1 MNIFLNNQIRRNQ
14 TLLDIMFGR
23 KVQNT
28 KTNKNMQ
35 SGRRDTVTISSE
47 AQELSMKKSISGRT
61 RNTSVDSTIDL
72 QKYIDDARESN
83 RAALENAGSEID
95 VNAVTYTDS
104 SEAFRAALTDKYS
117 KLAAEAK
124 THSNPE
130 EYIYGK
136 YYDKGSQYY
145 EANLTETERRIAY
158 NYEMQMY
165 KDGKINGVSY
175 QDSLFR
181 GIEIYG
187 DVKDNDRIMF
197 KRQTINRQI
206 SNILSGAGIDTAGI
220 PDTCSFTVDPYSY
233 YISVDGVDDSLK
245 QPMEQALNQGS
256 NGKNLYKH
264 ILTCSTQD
272 GCNSSQVSADSKLK
286 FQAFQQVYEYIGLK
300 LNELNELDER
310 GGTYYT
316 KDGEDIKELVRTAV
330 DKSGTVPCDYKAQVK
345 QWICGMISEISGK
358 GWNNVADMNLSILFQ
373 SGRLIDTKQSIV
385 YAQDSEWI
393 KDTIGSSWYSVTNK

>member
-1 MNIFLNNQIRRNQ
+1 MNIFLNNQVQRNR
-14 TLLDIMFGR
+14 TLLDIMFSR
-23 KVQNT
+23 KAQNT
-28 KTNKNMQ
+28 KNNKNVQ

-72 QKYIDDARESN
+72 QKYIDAARESN
-83 RAALENAGSEID
+83 SAALENAGNEID
-95 VNAVTYTDS
+95 VNAVTYTS
-104 SEAFRAALTDKYS
+104 CSEAFRAALTDKYA
-117 KLAAEAK
+117 KLVAEAK

-136 YYDKGSQYY
+136 YYNKGSQYY
-145 EANLTETERRIAY
+145 ETNLTETERRIAY

-165 KDGKINGVSY
+165 KDGKIIGVSY
-175 QDSLFR
+175 EDSLFR

-206 SNILSGAGIDTAGI
+206 SNIMLGAGIDTAGI
-220 PDTCSFTVDPYSY
+220 PDTCTFTVDPYSY

-245 QPMEQALNQGS
+245 LTMEQALNQGS

-286 FQAFQQVYEYIGLK
+286 FQAFQQVHEYTGLK
-300 LNELNELDER
+300 LNELEEK

-316 KDGEDIKELVRTAV
+316 KDGEDIKELVRAAV
-330 DKSGTVPCDYKAQVK
+330 DKSGAVQADYKAQVK

-358 GWNNVADMNLSILFQ
+358 GWNNVADMKLSILFQ
-373 SGRLIDTKQSIV
+373 SGGLIDTKQSII
-385 YAQDSEWI
+385 YSEDSEWI
-393 KDTIGSSWYSVTNK
+393 RDTLCSSWYSVTNK

>member
-1 MNIFLNNQIRRNQ
+1 MNIFLNNQVQRNR
-14 TLLDIMFGR
+14 TLLDIMFSR
-23 KVQNT
+23 KAQNT
-28 KTNKNMQ
+28 KNNKNVQ

-72 QKYIDDARESN
+72 QKYIDAARESN
-83 RAALENAGSEID
+83 SAALENAGNEID
-95 VNAVTYTDS
+95 VNAVTYTS
-104 SEAFRAALTDKYS
+104 CSEAFRAALTDKYA
-117 KLAAEAK
+117 KLVAEAK

-136 YYDKGSQYY
+136 YYNKGSQYY
-145 EANLTETERRIAY
+145 ETNLTEAERRIAY

-165 KDGKINGVSY
+165 KDGKIIGVSY
-175 QDSLFR
+175 EDSLFR

-206 SNILSGAGIDTAGI
+206 SNIMLGAGIDTAGI
-220 PDTCSFTVDPYSY
+220 PDTCTFTVDPYSY

-245 QPMEQALNQGS
+245 QSMEQALNQGN

-286 FQAFQQVYEYIGLK
+286 FQAFQQVYEYTRLK
-300 LNELNELDER
+300 LNELEEK

-316 KDGEDIKELVRTAV
+316 KDGEDIKELVRAAV
-330 DKSGTVPCDYKAQVK
+330 DKSGAVPADYKAQLK
-345 QWICGMISEISGK
+345 QWICGMISDISGK
-358 GWNNVADMNLSILFQ
+358 GWNNVADMKLSILFQ
-373 SGRLIDTKQSIV
+373 SGGLIDTKQSIV
-385 YAQDSEWI
+385 YSQESEWI
-393 KDTIGSSWYSVTNK
+393 KGIIGSSWYSVTNK

>member
-300 LNELNELDER
+300 LNELDER

-316 KDGEDIKELVRTAV
+316 KDGEDIKELVRAAV
-330 DKSGTVPCDYKAQVK
+330 DKSGTVPGDYKAQVK

-358 GWNNVADMNLSILFQ
+358 GWNNVADMKLSILFQ

-393 KDTIGSSWYSVTNK
+393 KDIIGFSWYSVTNK

>member
-1 MNIFLNNQIRRNQ
+1 MNIFLNNQVQRNR

-23 KVQNT
+23 KVQQT
-28 KTNKNMQ
+28 KNNKNVQ

-72 QKYIDDARESN
+72 QKYIDAARESN
-83 RAALENAGSEID
+83 SVALENAGNEID
-95 VNAVTYTDS
+95 VNAVTYTS
-104 SEAFRAALTDKYS
+104 CSEAFRAALTDKYA
-117 KLAAEAK
+117 KLVAEAK

-136 YYDKGSQYY
+136 YYNKGSQYY
-145 EANLTETERRIAY
+145 ETNLTETERRIAY

-300 LNELNELDER
+300 LNELDER

-358 GWNNVADMNLSILFQ
+358 GWNNVADMKLSILFQ
-373 SGRLIDTKQSIV
+373 SGGLIDTKQSII
-385 YAQDSEWI
+385 YSEDSEWI
-393 KDTIGSSWYSVTNK
+393 RDTLCSSWYSVTNK

>member
-1 MNIFLNNQIRRNQ
+1 MNIFLNNQVQRNR

-23 KVQNT
+23 KVQQT
-28 KTNKNMQ
+28 KNNKNVQ

-72 QKYIDDARESN
+72 QKYIDAARESN
-83 RAALENAGSEID
+83 SVALENAGNEID
-95 VNAVTYTDS
+95 VNAVTYTS
-104 SEAFRAALTDKYS
+104 CSEAFRAALTDKYA
-117 KLAAEAK
+117 KLVAEAK

-136 YYDKGSQYY
+136 YYNKGSQYY
-145 EANLTETERRIAY
+145 ETNLTETERRIAY

-165 KDGKINGVSY
+165 KDGKIIGVSY
-175 QDSLFR
+175 EDSLFR

-300 LNELNELDER
+300 LNELDER

-358 GWNNVADMNLSILFQ
+358 GWNNVADMKLSILFQ
-373 SGRLIDTKQSIV
+373 SGGLIDTKQSII
-385 YAQDSEWI
+385 YSEDSEWI
-393 KDTIGSSWYSVTNK
+393 RDTLCSSWYSVTNK

>member
-1 MNIFLNNQIRRNQ
+1 MNIFLNNQVQRNR
-14 TLLDIMFGR
+14 TLLDIMFSR
-23 KVQNT
+23 KAQNT
-28 KTNKNMQ
+28 KNNKNVQ

-72 QKYIDDARESN
+72 QKYIDAARESN
-83 RAALENAGSEID
+83 SVALENAGNEID
-95 VNAVTYTDS
+95 VNAVTYTS
-104 SEAFRAALTDKYS
+104 CSEAFRAALTDKYA
-117 KLAAEAK
+117 KLVAEAK

-145 EANLTETERRIAY
+145 ETNLTEAERRIAY

-165 KDGKINGVSY
+165 KDGKIIGVSY
-175 QDSLFR
+175 EDSLFR

-206 SNILSGAGIDTAGI
+206 SNIMLGAGIDTAGI
-220 PDTCSFTVDPYSY
+220 PDTCTFTVDPYSY

-245 QPMEQALNQGS
+245 QSMEQALNQGN

-286 FQAFQQVYEYIGLK
+286 FQAFQQVYEYTRLK
-300 LNELNELDER
+300 LNELEEK

-316 KDGEDIKELVRTAV
+316 KDGEDIKELVRAAV
-330 DKSGTVPCDYKAQVK
+330 DKSGAVPADYKAQLK
-345 QWICGMISEISGK
+345 QWICGMISDISGK
-358 GWNNVADMNLSILFQ
+358 GWNNVADMKLSILFQ
-373 SGRLIDTKQSIV
+373 SGGLIDTKQSIV
-385 YAQDSEWI
+385 YSQESEWI
-393 KDTIGSSWYSVTNK
+393 KGIIGSSWYSVTNK

>member
-1 MNIFLNNQIRRNQ
+1 MNIFLNNQVQRNR

-23 KVQNT
+23 KAQNT
-28 KTNKNMQ
+28 KNNKNVL

-47 AQELSMKKSISGRT
+47 AQELSMQKSISGRT

-72 QKYIDDARESN
+72 QKYIDAARESN
-83 RAALENAGSEID
+83 SAALENAGNEID
-95 VNAVTYTDS
+95 VNAVSYTDNS
-104 SEAFRAALTDKYS
+104 TAFRAALTDKYA
-117 KLAAEAK
+117 KLVAEAK

-136 YYDKGSQYY
+136 YYGKGSQYY
-145 EANLTETERRIAY
+145 ETNLTETERRIAY

-165 KDGKINGVSY
+165 KDGKIIGVSY
-175 QDSLFR
+175 EDSLFR

-206 SNILSGAGIDTAGI
+206 SNIMSGAGIDTVGI
-220 PDTCSFTVDPYSY
+220 PDTCTFTVDPYSY

-245 QPMEQALNQGS
+245 QSMEQVLNQGN

-286 FQAFQQVYEYIGLK
+286 FQAFQQVYEYTGLK
-300 LNELNELDER
+300 LNELEEK

-316 KDGEDIKELVRTAV
+316 KDGEDIKELVRAAV
-330 DKSGTVPCDYKAQVK
+330 DKSGTVPGDYKSQVK

-358 GWNNVADMNLSILFQ
+358 GWNNVADMKLSILFQ

-385 YAQDSEWI
+385 YSQESEWI
-393 KDTIGSSWYSVTNK
+393 KGIIGSSWYSVTNK

>member
-61 RNTSVDSTIDL
+61 RNTSVDSAIDL

-300 LNELNELDER
+300 LNELDER

>member
-1 MNIFLNNQIRRNQ
+1 MNIFLNNQVQRNR
-14 TLLDIMFGR
+14 TLLDIMFSR
-23 KVQNT
+23 KAQNT
-28 KTNKNMQ
+28 KNNKNVQ

-72 QKYIDDARESN
+72 QKYIDAARESN
-83 RAALENAGSEID
+83 SVALENAGNEID
-95 VNAVTYTDS
+95 VNAVTYTS
-104 SEAFRAALTDKYS
+104 CSEAFRAALTDKYA
-117 KLAAEAK
+117 KLVAEAK

-136 YYDKGSQYY
+136 YYNKGSQYY
-145 EANLTETERRIAY
+145 ETNLTETERRIAY

-165 KDGKINGVSY
+165 KDGKIIGVSY
-175 QDSLFR
+175 EDSLFR

-206 SNILSGAGIDTAGI
+206 SNIMLGAGIDTAGI
-220 PDTCSFTVDPYSY
+220 PDTCTFTVDPYSY

-245 QPMEQALNQGS
+245 QSMEQALNQGN

-286 FQAFQQVYEYIGLK
+286 FQAFQQVHEYTGLK
-300 LNELNELDER
+300 LNELEEK

-316 KDGEDIKELVRTAV
+316 KDGEDIKELVRAAV
-330 DKSGTVPCDYKAQVK
+330 DKSGAVPADYKAQLK
-345 QWICGMISEISGK
+345 QWICGMISDISGK
-358 GWNNVADMNLSILFQ
+358 GWNNVADMKLSILFQ
-373 SGRLIDTKQSIV
+373 SGGLIDTKQSIV
-385 YAQDSEWI
+385 YSQESEWI
-393 KDTIGSSWYSVTNK
+393 KGIIGSSWYSVTNK

>member
-1 MNIFLNNQIRRNQ
+1 MNIFLNNQVQRNR
-14 TLLDIMFGR
+14 TLLDIMFSR
-23 KVQNT
+23 KAQNT
-28 KTNKNMQ
+28 KNNKNVQ

-300 LNELNELDER
+300 LNELDER

>member
-1 MNIFLNNQIRRNQ
+1 MNIFLNNQVQRNR

-23 KVQNT
+23 KAQNT
-28 KTNKNMQ
+28 KNNKNVQ

-61 RNTSVDSTIDL
+61 RNTSVDSAIDL
-72 QKYIDDARESN
+72 QKYIDAARESN
-83 RAALENAGSEID
+83 SAALENAGNEID
-95 VNAVTYTDS
+95 VNAVSYTDNS
-104 SEAFRAALTDKYS
+104 TAFRAALTDKYA
-117 KLAAEAK
+117 KLVAEARM
-124 THSNPE
+124 HSNPE

-145 EANLTETERRIAY
+145 ETNLTETERRIAY

-165 KDGKINGVSY
+165 KSGKINGVSY

-181 GIEIYG
+181 GIEING
-187 DVKDNDRIMF
+187 GVVDNDRLMF
-197 KRQTINRQI
+197 QRQTINRQI
-206 SNILSGAGIDTAGI
+206 SNIMSSVGIDTVGI
-220 PDTCSFTVDPYSY
+220 PDTCTFTVDPYSY

-245 QPMEQALNQGS
+245 QSMEQALNQGS

-286 FQAFQQVYEYIGLK
+286 FQAFQQVYEYTGLK
-300 LNELNELDER
+300 LNELEEK

-316 KDGEDIKELVRTAV
+316 KDGEDIKELVRAAV
-330 DKSGTVPCDYKAQVK
+330 DKSGAVPADYKAQVK

-358 GWNNVADMNLSILFQ
+358 GWNNVADMKLSILFQ
-373 SGRLIDTKQSIV
+373 SGGLIDTKQSII
-385 YAQDSEWI
+385 YSEDSEWI
-393 KDTIGSSWYSVTNK
+393 RDTLCSSWYSVTNK

>member
-1 MNIFLNNQIRRNQ
+1 MNIFLNNQVQRNR

-23 KVQNT
+23 KAQNT
-28 KTNKNMQ
+28 KNNKNVQ

-61 RNTSVDSTIDL
+61 RNTSVDSAIDL
-72 QKYIDDARESN
+72 QKYIDAARESN
-83 RAALENAGSEID
+83 SAALENAGNEID
-95 VNAVTYTDS
+95 VNAVSYTDNS
-104 SEAFRAALTDKYS
+104 TAFRAALTDKYA
-117 KLAAEAK
+117 KLVAEARM
-124 THSNPE
+124 HSNPE

-145 EANLTETERRIAY
+145 ETNLTETERRIAY

-165 KDGKINGVSY
+165 KSGKINGVSY

-181 GIEIYG
+181 GIEING
-187 DVKDNDRIMF
+187 GVVDNDRLMF
-197 KRQTINRQI
+197 QRQTINRQI
-206 SNILSGAGIDTAGI
+206 SNIMSSVGIDTVGI
-220 PDTCSFTVDPYSY
+220 PDTCTFTVDPYSY

-245 QPMEQALNQGS
+245 QSMEQALNQGS

-286 FQAFQQVYEYIGLK
+286 FQAYQQVYEYTGLK
-300 LNELNELDER
+300 LNELEEK

-316 KDGEDIKELVRTAV
+316 KDGEDIKELVRAAV
-330 DKSGTVPCDYKAQVK
+330 DKSGAVPADYKTQVK

-358 GWNNVADMNLSILFQ
+358 GWNNVADMKLSILFQ
-373 SGRLIDTKQSIV
+373 SGGLIDTKQSII
-385 YAQDSEWI
+385 YSEDSEWI
-393 KDTIGSSWYSVTNK
+393 RDTLCSSWYSVTNK

>member
-220 PDTCSFTVDPYSY
+220 PDTCTFTVDPYSY

-245 QPMEQALNQGS
+245 QSMEQALNQGS

-286 FQAFQQVYEYIGLK
+286 FQAFQQVYEYTGLK
-300 LNELNELDER
+300 LNELEEK

-316 KDGEDIKELVRTAV
+316 KDGEDIKELVSAAV
-330 DKSGTVPCDYKAQVK
+330 DKSGTVPGNYKAQVK

>member
-1 MNIFLNNQIRRNQ
+1 MNIFLNNQIQRNQ

-28 KTNKNMQ
+28 KTNKNVQ

-47 AQELSMKKSISGRT
+47 AQELSVRKSISGRT

-72 QKYIDDARESN
+72 QKYIDEARESN
-83 RAALENAGSEID
+83 SAALENVGNEID
-95 VNAVTYTDS
+95 VNAVTYTGCSD
-104 SEAFRAALTDKYS
+104 AFRAVLTDKYS

-145 EANLTETERRIAY
+145 EMNLTETERRIAY

-165 KDGKINGVSY
+165 KDGKIIGVSY
-175 QDSLFR
+175 EDSLFR

-187 DVKDNDRIMF
+187 DVVDNDRIMF
-197 KRQTINRQI
+197 QRQTINRQI
-206 SNILSGAGIDTAGI
+206 SNILSGAGIDTSGI
-220 PDTCSFTVDPYSY
+220 PDTCTFTVDPYSY
-233 YISVDGVDDSLK
+233 YISVDGVGDSLK

-286 FQAFQQVYEYIGLK
+286 FQAFQQVYEYTGMK
-300 LNELNELDER
+300 LDELEEK

-316 KDGEDIKELVRTAV
+316 KDGEDIKELVRAAV
-330 DKSGTVPCDYKAQVK
+330 DKSGTVPGDYKAQVK

-373 SGRLIDTKQSIV
+373 SGRLVDTKQSLV

-393 KDTIGSSWYSVTNK
+393 KEIIGSSWYSVTNK

>member
-1 MNIFLNNQIRRNQ
+1 MNIFLNNQVQRNR

-23 KVQNT
+23 KVQQT
-28 KTNKNMQ
+28 KNNKNVQ

-72 QKYIDDARESN
+72 QKYIDAARESN
-83 RAALENAGSEID
+83 SVALENAGNEID
-95 VNAVTYTDS
+95 VNAVTYTS
-104 SEAFRAALTDKYS
+104 CSEAFRAALTDKYA
-117 KLAAEAK
+117 KLVAEAK

-136 YYDKGSQYY
+136 YYNKGSQYY
-145 EANLTETERRIAY
+145 ETNLTETERRIAY

-165 KDGKINGVSY
+165 KDGKIIGVSY
-175 QDSLFR
+175 EDSLFR

-206 SNILSGAGIDTAGI
+206 SNIMLGAGIDTAGI
-220 PDTCSFTVDPYSY
+220 PDTCTFTVDPYSY

-245 QPMEQALNQGS
+245 LTMEQALNQGS

-272 GCNSSQVSADSKLK
+272 GCNGSQVSADSKLK
-286 FQAFQQVYEYIGLK
+286 FQAFQQVHEYTGLK
-300 LNELNELDER
+300 LNELEEK

-316 KDGEDIKELVRTAV
+316 KDGEDIKELVRAAV
-330 DKSGTVPCDYKAQVK
+330 DKSGAVPADYKAQVK

-358 GWNNVADMNLSILFQ
+358 GWNNVADMKLSILFQ
-373 SGRLIDTKQSIV
+373 SGGLIDTKQSII
-385 YAQDSEWI
+385 YSEDSEWI
-393 KDTIGSSWYSVTNK
+393 RDTLCSSWYSVTNK

>member
-1 MNIFLNNQIRRNQ
+1 MNIFLNNQVQRNR
-14 TLLDIMFGR
+14 TLLDIMFSR
-23 KVQNT
+23 KAQNT
-28 KTNKNMQ
+28 KNNKNVQ

-72 QKYIDDARESN
+72 QKYIDAARESN
-83 RAALENAGSEID
+83 SVALENAGNEID
-95 VNAVTYTDS
+95 VNAVTYTS
-104 SEAFRAALTDKYS
+104 CSEAFRAALTDKYA
-117 KLAAEAK
+117 KLVAEAK

-145 EANLTETERRIAY
+145 ETNLTEAERRIAY

-165 KDGKINGVSY
+165 KDGKIIGVSY
-175 QDSLFR
+175 EDSLFR

-206 SNILSGAGIDTAGI
+206 SNIMLGAGIDTAGI
-220 PDTCSFTVDPYSY
+220 PDTCTFTVDPYSY

-245 QPMEQALNQGS
+245 QSMEQALNQGN

-286 FQAFQQVYEYIGLK
+286 FQAFQQVHEYTGLK
-300 LNELNELDER
+300 LNELEEK

-316 KDGEDIKELVRTAV
+316 KDGEDIKELVRAAV
-330 DKSGTVPCDYKAQVK
+330 DKSGAVPADYKAQLK
-345 QWICGMISEISGK
+345 QWICGMISDISGK
-358 GWNNVADMNLSILFQ
+358 GWNNVADMKLSILFQ
-373 SGRLIDTKQSIV
+373 SGGLIDTKQSIV
-385 YAQDSEWI
+385 YSQESEWI
-393 KDTIGSSWYSVTNK
+393 KGIIGSSWYSVTNK

>member
-1 MNIFLNNQIRRNQ
+1 MNIFLNNQIQRNR

-23 KVQNT
+23 KARDT
-28 KTNKNMQ
+28 KTNKNVQ
-35 SGRRDTVTISSE
+35 PGRRDTVTISSE

-300 LNELNELDER
+300 LNELDER

>member
-1 MNIFLNNQIRRNQ
+1 MNIFLNNQVQRNR

-23 KVQNT
+23 KVQQT
-28 KTNKNMQ
+28 KTNKTMQ

-61 RNTSVDSTIDL
+61 WNTSVDSTIDL
-72 QKYIDDARESN
+72 QKYIDAARESN
-83 RAALENAGSEID
+83 SVALENAGNEID
-95 VNAVTYTDS
+95 VNAVTYTS
-104 SEAFRAALTDKYS
+104 CSEAFRAALTDKYA
-117 KLAAEAK
+117 KLVAEAK

-136 YYDKGSQYY
+136 YYNKGSQYY
-145 EANLTETERRIAY
+145 ETNLTETERRIAY
-158 NYEMQMY
+158 NYEVQMY
-165 KDGKINGVSY
+165 KDGKIIGVSY
-175 QDSLFR
+175 EDSLFR

-206 SNILSGAGIDTAGI
+206 SNIMLGAGIDTAGI
-220 PDTCSFTVDPYSY
+220 PDTCTFTVDPYSY

-245 QPMEQALNQGS
+245 LTMEQALNQGS

-286 FQAFQQVYEYIGLK
+286 YQAFQQVHEYTGLK
-300 LNELNELDER
+300 LNELEEK

-316 KDGEDIKELVRTAV
+316 KDGEDIKELVRAAV
-330 DKSGTVPCDYKAQVK
+330 DKSGTVPSDYKSQVK

-358 GWNNVADMNLSILFQ
+358 GWNNVADMKLSILFQ
-373 SGRLIDTKQSIV
+373 SGGLIDTKQSII
-385 YAQDSEWI
+385 YSEDSEWI
-393 KDTIGSSWYSVTNK
+393 RDTLCSSWYSVTNK

>member
-1 MNIFLNNQIRRNQ
+1 MNIFLDNQIQRNR

-23 KVQNT
+23 KVRNT
-28 KTNKNMQ
+28 KTNKNVQ

-61 RNTSVDSTIDL
+61 RNTSVDNTIDL
-72 QKYIDDARESN
+72 QKYVDAARESN
-83 RAALENAGSEID
+83 SAALENAGNEID
-95 VNAVTYTDS
+95 VNAVSYTDS

-117 KLAAEAK
+117 KLAAEAR
-124 THSNPE
+124 THSKPE

-145 EANLTETERRIAY
+145 ETNLTETERRIAY

-165 KDGKINGVSY
+165 KEGKIIGVSY
-175 QDSLFR
+175 EDSLFR
-181 GIEIYG
+181 GIDIYG

-206 SNILSGAGIDTAGI
+206 SNILSGTGIDTAGI
-220 PDTCSFTVDPYSY
+220 SDTCTFTVDPYSY

-245 QPMEQALNQGS
+245 QPMEQALNQGN

-286 FQAFQQVYEYIGLK
+286 FQAFQQVYEHTGLK
-300 LNELNELDER
+300 LNELEER

-316 KDGEDIKELVRTAV
+316 KDGEDIKELVRAAV
-330 DKSGTVPCDYKAQVK
+330 DKSGTVPGDYKAQVK

-358 GWNNVADMNLSILFQ
+358 GWNNVADMKLSILFQ
-373 SGRLIDTKQSIV
+373 SGRMIDTKQSIV
-385 YAQDSEWI
+385 YSQESEWI
-393 KDTIGSSWYSVTNK
+393 KDIIGSSWYSVINK

>member
-1 MNIFLNNQIRRNQ
+1 MNIFLNNQVQRNR
-14 TLLDIMFGR
+14 TLLDIMFSR
-23 KVQNT
+23 KAQNT
-28 KTNKNMQ
+28 KNNKNVQ

-72 QKYIDDARESN
+72 QKYIDAARESN
-83 RAALENAGSEID
+83 SVALENAGNEID
-95 VNAVTYTDS
+95 VNAVTYTS
-104 SEAFRAALTDKYS
+104 CSEAFRAALTDKYA
-117 KLAAEAK
+117 KLVAEAK

-136 YYDKGSQYY
+136 YYNKGSQYY
-145 EANLTETERRIAY
+145 ETNLTETERRIAY

-165 KDGKINGVSY
+165 KDGKIIGVSY
-175 QDSLFR
+175 EDSLFR

-206 SNILSGAGIDTAGI
+206 SNIMLGAGIDTAGI
-220 PDTCSFTVDPYSY
+220 PDTCTFTVDPYSY

-245 QPMEQALNQGS
+245 LTMEQALNQGS

-286 FQAFQQVYEYIGLK
+286 FQAFQQVHEYTGLK
-300 LNELNELDER
+300 LNELEEK

-316 KDGEDIKELVRTAV
+316 KDGEDIKELVRAAV
-330 DKSGTVPCDYKAQVK
+330 DKSGAVPADYKAQVK

-358 GWNNVADMNLSILFQ
+358 GWNNVADMKLSILFQ
-373 SGRLIDTKQSIV
+373 SGGLIDTKQSII
-385 YAQDSEWI
+385 YSEDSEWI
-393 KDTIGSSWYSVTNK
+393 RDTLCSSWYSVTNK

>member
-1 MNIFLNNQIRRNQ
+1 MNIFLNNQVQRNR

-23 KVQNT
+23 KAQNT
-28 KTNKNMQ
+28 KNNKNVQ

-61 RNTSVDSTIDL
+61 RNTSVDSAIDL
-72 QKYIDDARESN
+72 QKYIDAARESN
-83 RAALENAGSEID
+83 SAALENAGNEID
-95 VNAVTYTDS
+95 VNAVTYTS
-104 SEAFRAALTDKYS
+104 CSEAFRAALTDKYA
-117 KLAAEAK
+117 KLVAEARM
-124 THSNPE
+124 HSNPE

-145 EANLTETERRIAY
+145 ETNLTETERRIAY

-165 KDGKINGVSY
+165 KSGKINGVSY

-181 GIEIYG
+181 GIEING
-187 DVKDNDRIMF
+187 GVVDNDRLMF
-197 KRQTINRQI
+197 QRQTINRQI
-206 SNILSGAGIDTAGI
+206 SNIMSSVGIDTVGI
-220 PDTCSFTVDPYSY
+220 PDTCTFTVDPYSY

-245 QPMEQALNQGS
+245 QSMEQALNQGS

-286 FQAFQQVYEYIGLK
+286 FQAFQQVYEYTGLK
-300 LNELNELDER
+300 LNELEEK

-316 KDGEDIKELVRTAV
+316 KDGEDIKELVRAAV
-330 DKSGTVPCDYKAQVK
+330 DKSGAVPADYKAQVK

-358 GWNNVADMNLSILFQ
+358 GWNNVADMKLSILFQ
-373 SGRLIDTKQSIV
+373 SGGLIDTKQSII
-385 YAQDSEWI
+385 YSEDSEWI
-393 KDTIGSSWYSVTNK
+393 RDTLCSSWYSVTNK

>member
-1 MNIFLNNQIRRNQ
+1 MNIFLNNQVQRNR
-14 TLLDIMFGR
+14 TLLDIMFSR
-23 KVQNT
+23 KAQNT
-28 KTNKNMQ
+28 KNNKNVQ

-72 QKYIDDARESN
+72 QKYIDAARESN
-83 RAALENAGSEID
+83 SAALENAGNEID
-95 VNAVTYTDS
+95 VNAVTYTS
-104 SEAFRAALTDKYS
+104 CSEAFRAALTDKYA
-117 KLAAEAK
+117 KLVAEAK

-136 YYDKGSQYY
+136 YYNKGSQYY
-145 EANLTETERRIAY
+145 ETNLTETERRIAY

-165 KDGKINGVSY
+165 KDGKIIGVSY
-175 QDSLFR
+175 EDSLFR

-206 SNILSGAGIDTAGI
+206 SNIMLGAGIDTAGI
-220 PDTCSFTVDPYSY
+220 PDTCTFTVDPYSY

-245 QPMEQALNQGS
+245 QSMEQTLNQGS

-286 FQAFQQVYEYIGLK
+286 FQAFQQVYEYTRLK
-300 LNELNELDER
+300 LNELEEK

-316 KDGEDIKELVRTAV
+316 KDGEDIKELVRAAV
-330 DKSGTVPCDYKAQVK
+330 DKSGAVPADYKAQVK

-358 GWNNVADMNLSILFQ
+358 GWNNVADMKLSILFQ
-373 SGRLIDTKQSIV
+373 SGGLIDTKQSIV
-385 YAQDSEWI
+385 YSQESEWI
-393 KDTIGSSWYSVTNK
+393 KGIIGSSWYSVTNK

>member
-175 QDSLFR
+175 QDSLFM

-206 SNILSGAGIDTAGI
+206 SYIMSGAGIDTAGI

-300 LNELNELDER
+300 LNELDER

>member
-1 MNIFLNNQIRRNQ
+1 MNIFLNNQVQRNR
-14 TLLDIMFGR
+14 TLLDIMFSR
-23 KVQNT
+23 KAQNT
-28 KTNKNMQ
+28 KNNKNVQ

-72 QKYIDDARESN
+72 QKYIDAARESN
-83 RAALENAGSEID
+83 SVALENAGNEID
-95 VNAVTYTDS
+95 VNAVTYTS
-104 SEAFRAALTDKYS
+104 CSEAFRAALTDKYA
-117 KLAAEAK
+117 KLVAEAK

-136 YYDKGSQYY
+136 YYNKGSQYY
-145 EANLTETERRIAY
+145 ETNLTETERRIAY

-165 KDGKINGVSY
+165 KDGKIIGVSY
-175 QDSLFR
+175 EDSLFR

-206 SNILSGAGIDTAGI
+206 SNIMSGAGIDTAGI
-220 PDTCSFTVDPYSY
+220 PDTCTFTVDPYSY

-245 QPMEQALNQGS
+245 LTMEQALNQGS

-286 FQAFQQVYEYIGLK
+286 FQAFQQVYEYTRLK
-300 LNELNELDER
+300 LNELEEK

-316 KDGEDIKELVRTAV
+316 KDGEDIKELVRAAV
-330 DKSGTVPCDYKAQVK
+330 DKSGAVPADYKAQLK
-345 QWICGMISEISGK
+345 QWICGMISDISGK
-358 GWNNVADMNLSILFQ
+358 GWNNVADMKLSILFQ
-373 SGRLIDTKQSIV
+373 SGGLIDTKQSIV
-385 YAQDSEWI
+385 YSQESEWI
-393 KDTIGSSWYSVTNK
+393 KGIIGSSWYSVTNK

>member
-124 THSNPE
+124 THSNQE

-300 LNELNELDER
+300 LNELDER

>member
-1 MNIFLNNQIRRNQ
+1 MNIFLNNQVQRNR

-23 KVQNT
+23 KVQQT
-28 KTNKNMQ
+28 KTNKTMQ

-72 QKYIDDARESN
+72 QKYIDAARENNS
-83 RAALENAGSEID
+83 AALENVGNEID
-95 VNAVTYTDS
+95 VNAVSYTDNS
-104 SEAFRAALTDKYS
+104 TAFRAALTDKYA
-117 KLAAEAK
+117 KLVAEAK

-145 EANLTETERRIAY
+145 ETNLTDTERRIAY

-165 KDGKINGVSY
+165 KRGKINGVSY

-181 GIEIYG
+181 GIEING
-187 DVKDNDRIMF
+187 DVVDNDRIMF
-197 KRQTINRQI
+197 QRQTVNRQI

-220 PDTCSFTVDPYSY
+220 PDTCTFTVDPYSY

-245 QPMEQALNQGS
+245 ATMEQALNQGS

-286 FQAFQQVYEYIGLK
+286 YQAFQQVYEYTGLK
-300 LNELNELDER
+300 LNELEER
-310 GGTYYT
+310 DGTYYT
-316 KDGEDIKELVRTAV
+316 KGGEDIKNLVGAAV
-330 DKSGTVPCDYKAQVK
+330 DKSGAVPADYKAQLK
-345 QWICGMISEISGK
+345 QWICGMILDVSGK
-358 GWNNVADMNLSILFQ
+358 GWNNVVDMKLSILFQ

-385 YAQDSEWI
+385 YSQESEWI
-393 KDTIGSSWYSVTNK
+393 KGIIGSSWYSVTNK

>member
-1 MNIFLNNQIRRNQ
+1 MNIFLNNQVQRNR
-14 TLLDIMFGR
+14 TLLDIMFSR
-23 KVQNT
+23 KAQNT
-28 KTNKNMQ
+28 KNNKNVQ

-72 QKYIDDARESN
+72 QKYIDAARESN
-83 RAALENAGSEID
+83 SVALENAGNEID
-95 VNAVTYTDS
+95 VNAVTYTS
-104 SEAFRAALTDKYS
+104 CSEAFRAALTDKYA
-117 KLAAEAK
+117 KLVAEAK

-136 YYDKGSQYY
+136 YYNKGSQYY
-145 EANLTETERRIAY
+145 ETNLTETERRIAY

-165 KDGKINGVSY
+165 KDGKIIGVSY
-175 QDSLFR
+175 EDSLFR

-206 SNILSGAGIDTAGI
+206 SNIMSGAGIDTAGI
-220 PDTCSFTVDPYSY
+220 PDTCTFTVDPYSY

-245 QPMEQALNQGS
+245 LTMEQALNQGS

-286 FQAFQQVYEYIGLK
+286 FQAFQQVYEYTRLK
-300 LNELNELDER
+300 LNELEEK

-316 KDGEDIKELVRTAV
+316 KDGEDIKELVRAAV
-330 DKSGTVPCDYKAQVK
+330 DKSGAVPADYKAQVK

-358 GWNNVADMNLSILFQ
+358 GWNNVADMKLSILFQ
-373 SGRLIDTKQSIV
+373 SGGLIDTKQSII
-385 YAQDSEWI
+385 YSEDSEWI
-393 KDTIGSSWYSVTNK
+393 RDTLCSSWYSVTNK

>member
-1 MNIFLNNQIRRNQ
+1 MNIFLNNQVQRNR
-14 TLLDIMFGR
+14 TLLDIMFSR
-23 KVQNT
+23 KAQNT
-28 KTNKNMQ
+28 KNNKNVQ

-72 QKYIDDARESN
+72 QKYIDAARESN
-83 RAALENAGSEID
+83 SAALENAGNEID
-95 VNAVTYTDS
+95 VNAVTYTS
-104 SEAFRAALTDKYS
+104 CSEAFRAALTDKYA
-117 KLAAEAK
+117 KLVAEAK

-145 EANLTETERRIAY
+145 ETNLTEAERRIAY

-165 KDGKINGVSY
+165 KDGKIIGVSY
-175 QDSLFR
+175 EDSLFR

-206 SNILSGAGIDTAGI
+206 SNIMSGAGIDTAGI
-220 PDTCSFTVDPYSY
+220 PDTCTFTVDPYSY

-245 QPMEQALNQGS
+245 LTMEQALNQGS

-286 FQAFQQVYEYIGLK
+286 FQAFQQVHEYTGLK
-300 LNELNELDER
+300 LNELEEK

-316 KDGEDIKELVRTAV
+316 KDGEDIKELVRAAV
-330 DKSGTVPCDYKAQVK
+330 DKSGAVPADYKAQLK
-345 QWICGMISEISGK
+345 QWICGMISDISGK
-358 GWNNVADMNLSILFQ
+358 GWNNVADMKLSILFQ
-373 SGRLIDTKQSIV
+373 SGGLIDTKQSIV
-385 YAQDSEWI
+385 YSQESEWI
-393 KDTIGSSWYSVTNK
+393 KGIIGSSWYSVTNK

>member
-256 NGKNLYKH
+256 NGKSLYKH

-300 LNELNELDER
+300 LNELDER

>member
-1 MNIFLNNQIRRNQ
+1 
-14 TLLDIMFGR
+14 
-23 KVQNT
+23 
-28 KTNKNMQ
+28 MQ

-72 QKYIDDARESN
+72 QKYIDAARESN
-83 RAALENAGSEID
+83 SAALENAGNEID
-95 VNAVTYTDS
+95 VNAVTYTS
-104 SEAFRAALTDKYS
+104 CSEAFRAALTDKYA
-117 KLAAEAK
+117 KLVAEAK

-136 YYDKGSQYY
+136 YYNKGSQYY
-145 EANLTETERRIAY
+145 ETNLTETERRIAY

-165 KDGKINGVSY
+165 KDGKIIGVSY
-175 QDSLFR
+175 EDSLFR

-206 SNILSGAGIDTAGI
+206 SNIMSGAGIDTAGI
-220 PDTCSFTVDPYSY
+220 PDTCTFTVDPYSY

-245 QPMEQALNQGS
+245 QSMEQALNQGN

-286 FQAFQQVYEYIGLK
+286 FQAFQQVYEYTRLK
-300 LNELNELDER
+300 LNELEEK

-316 KDGEDIKELVRTAV
+316 KDGEDIKELVRAAV
-330 DKSGTVPCDYKAQVK
+330 DKSGAVPADYKAQLK
-345 QWICGMISEISGK
+345 QWICGMISDISGK
-358 GWNNVADMNLSILFQ
+358 GWNNVADMKLSILFQ
-373 SGRLIDTKQSIV
+373 SGGLIDTKQSII
-385 YAQDSEWI
+385 YSEDSEWI
-393 KDTIGSSWYSVTNK
+393 RDTLCSSWYSVTNK

>member
-1 MNIFLNNQIRRNQ
+1 MNIFLNNQVQRNR
-14 TLLDIMFGR
+14 TLLDIMFSR
-23 KVQNT
+23 KAQNT
-28 KTNKNMQ
+28 KNNKNVQ

-72 QKYIDDARESN
+72 QKYIDAARESN
-83 RAALENAGSEID
+83 SVALENAGNEID
-95 VNAVTYTDS
+95 VNAVTYTS
-104 SEAFRAALTDKYS
+104 CSEAFRAALTDKYA
-117 KLAAEAK
+117 KLVAEAK

-136 YYDKGSQYY
+136 YYNKGSQYY
-145 EANLTETERRIAY
+145 ETNLTETERRIAY

-165 KDGKINGVSY
+165 KDGKIIGVSY
-175 QDSLFR
+175 EDSLFR

-206 SNILSGAGIDTAGI
+206 SNIMLGAGIDTAGI
-220 PDTCSFTVDPYSY
+220 PDTCTFTVDPYSY

-245 QPMEQALNQGS
+245 LTMEQALNQGS

-286 FQAFQQVYEYIGLK
+286 FQAFQQVHEYTGLK
-300 LNELNELDER
+300 LNELEEK

-316 KDGEDIKELVRTAV
+316 KDGEDIKELVRAAV
-330 DKSGTVPCDYKAQVK
+330 DKSGAVQADYKAQVK

-358 GWNNVADMNLSILFQ
+358 GWNNVADMKLSILFQ
-373 SGRLIDTKQSIV
+373 SGGLIDTKQSII
-385 YAQDSEWI
+385 YSEDSEWI
-393 KDTIGSSWYSVTNK
+393 RDTLCSSWYSVTNK

>member
-165 KDGKINGVSY
+165 KDGKIIGVSY
-175 QDSLFR
+175 EDSLFR
-181 GIEIYG
+181 GIEIYA
-187 DVKDNDRIMF
+187 DVKDNDRLMF

-300 LNELNELDER
+300 LNELDER

>member
-220 PDTCSFTVDPYSY
+220 PDTCAFTVDPYSY

-300 LNELNELDER
+300 LNELDER

>member
-1 MNIFLNNQIRRNQ
+1 MNIFLNNQVQRNR

-23 KVQNT
+23 KAQNT
-28 KTNKNMQ
+28 KNNKNVQ

-61 RNTSVDSTIDL
+61 RNTSVDSAIDL
-72 QKYIDDARESN
+72 QKYIDAARESN
-83 RAALENAGSEID
+83 SAALENAGNEID
-95 VNAVTYTDS
+95 VNAVSYTDNS
-104 SEAFRAALTDKYS
+104 TAFRAALTDKYA
-117 KLAAEAK
+117 KLVAEARM
-124 THSNPE
+124 HSNPE

-145 EANLTETERRIAY
+145 ETNLTETERRIAY

-165 KDGKINGVSY
+165 KDGKIIGVSY
-175 QDSLFR
+175 EDSLFR

-206 SNILSGAGIDTAGI
+206 SNIMLGAGIDTAGI
-220 PDTCSFTVDPYSY
+220 PDTCTFTVDPYSY

-245 QPMEQALNQGS
+245 QSMEQALNQGS

-286 FQAFQQVYEYIGLK
+286 FQAFQQVYEYTGLK
-300 LNELNELDER
+300 LNELEEK

-316 KDGEDIKELVRTAV
+316 KDGEDIKELVRAAV
-330 DKSGTVPCDYKAQVK
+330 DKSGAVPADYKAQVK

-358 GWNNVADMNLSILFQ
+358 GWNNVADMKLSILFQ
-373 SGRLIDTKQSIV
+373 SGGLIDTKQSII
-385 YAQDSEWI
+385 YSEDSEWI
-393 KDTIGSSWYSVTNK
+393 RDTLCSSWYSVTNK

>member
-165 KDGKINGVSY
+165 KSGKINGVSY

-181 GIEIYG
+181 GIEING
-187 DVKDNDRIMF
+187 DVVDNDRIMF
-197 KRQTINRQI
+197 KRQTVNRQI

-220 PDTCSFTVDPYSY
+220 PDTCTFTVDPYSY

-245 QPMEQALNQGS
+245 QSMEQALNQGG

-286 FQAFQQVYEYIGLK
+286 FQAFQQVYEYTGLK
-300 LNELNELDER
+300 LNELEEK

-316 KDGEDIKELVRTAV
+316 KDGEDIKNLVGAAV
-330 DKSGTVPCDYKAQVK
+330 DKSGTVPSDYKSQVK

-358 GWNNVADMNLSILFQ
+358 GWNNVADMKLSILFQ
-373 SGRLIDTKQSIV
+373 SGGLIDTKQSII
-385 YAQDSEWI
+385 YSHESEWI
-393 KDTIGSSWYSVTNK
+393 KGIIGSSWYSVTNK

>member
-1 MNIFLNNQIRRNQ
+1 MNIFLNNQVQRNR

-23 KVQNT
+23 KVQQT
-28 KTNKNMQ
+28 KNNKNVQ

-72 QKYIDDARESN
+72 QKYIDAARESN
-83 RAALENAGSEID
+83 SVALENAGNEID
-95 VNAVTYTDS
+95 VNAVTYTS
-104 SEAFRAALTDKYS
+104 CSEAFRAALTDKYA
-117 KLAAEAK
+117 KLVAEAK

-136 YYDKGSQYY
+136 YYNKGSQYY
-145 EANLTETERRIAY
+145 ETNLTETERRIAY
-158 NYEMQMY
+158 NYEVQMY
-165 KDGKINGVSY
+165 KDGKIIGVSY
-175 QDSLFR
+175 EDSLFR

-206 SNILSGAGIDTAGI
+206 SNIMLGAGIDTAGI
-220 PDTCSFTVDPYSY
+220 PDTCTFTVDPYSY

-245 QPMEQALNQGS
+245 LTMEQALNQGS

-286 FQAFQQVYEYIGLK
+286 FQAFQQVHEYTGLK
-300 LNELNELDER
+300 LNELEEK

-316 KDGEDIKELVRTAV
+316 KDGEDIKELVRAAV
-330 DKSGTVPCDYKAQVK
+330 DKSGTVPSDYKSQVK

-358 GWNNVADMNLSILFQ
+358 GWNNVADMKLSILFQ
-373 SGRLIDTKQSIV
+373 SGGLIDTKQSII
-385 YAQDSEWI
+385 YSEDSEWI
-393 KDTIGSSWYSVTNK
+393 RDTLCSSWYSVTNK

>member
-220 PDTCSFTVDPYSY
+220 PDTCTFTVDPYSY

-286 FQAFQQVYEYIGLK
+286 FQAFQQVYEYTGLK
-300 LNELNELDER
+300 LNELEER

-316 KDGEDIKELVRTAV
+316 KDGEDIKELVRAAV
-330 DKSGTVPCDYKAQVK
+330 DKSGTVPGDYKAQVK

-358 GWNNVADMNLSILFQ
+358 GWNNVADMKLSILFQ

>member
-1 MNIFLNNQIRRNQ
+1 MNIFLNNQIRRNL

-300 LNELNELDER
+300 LNELDER